1 MDKVN
6 AFMECYDR
14 SYRITPERPL
24 RRKGGKREFTRV
36 KAEIYHWQES
46 DAMDIF
52 LLPTDKNL
60 SKCTTELIKRYQPAG
75 SITRSTKGRYSLR
88 FDFNGDDLDEM
99 RNTLPDILLQ
109 MMEYVREDKGHL

>member
-6 AFMECYDR
+6 ATMECYDR

-24 RRKGGKREFTRV
+24 RRKGGKSEFTRV

-52 LLPTDKNL
+52 LLPTEKNL
-60 SKCTTELIKRYQPAG
+60 SKQTTQLIKRYQPAG
-75 SITRSTKGRYSLR
+75 TITRSTRGRYRLQ
-88 FDFNGDDLDEM
+88 FDFDGADLEEM
-99 RNTLPDILLQ
+99 RTQFPGILLQ
-109 MMEYVREDKGHL
+109 MMDFVGEDKGN